1 MDDKALKV
9 KTVLRKKCRNKNL
22 RRRRILGEK
31 AEQKEGENVSVKS
44 LVFKRMYDRGEE
56 ITRSE
61 KKFTE
66 GNISYKASK
75 F

>member
-1 MDDKALKV
+1 M
-9 KTVLRKKCRNKNL
+9 
-22 RRRRILGEK
+22 GEK